1 MGLCNEENISKW
13 TISFG
18 LPGTL
23 EEARWMAPFL
33 KEETDVHKNQGKDP
47 DLRIHVYPSYITVA
61 QGATEID
68 LLFFLPFL
76 FLVDEH

>member
-1 MGLCNEENISKW
+1 
-13 TISFG
+13 
-18 LPGTL
+18 
-23 EEARWMAPFL
+23 MAPFL
-33 KEETDVHKNQGKDP
+33 KEETDVHKNQGQNP
-47 DLRIHVYPSYITVA
+47 DLQIHVCPSNITVA